1 MALIITLIIVG
12 ILLLLIEMLIVPGIG
27 FAGFL
32 GLVSLVGSCWYAFR
46 QFGTT
51 VGGLVTLVVVC
62 MVGGMLFYALRG
74 KTWKRL
80 SLDETIDAKSAPD
93 EGGVAAGDRGRT
105 LTRLSP
111 SGMAKI
117 GERSYEVKSL
127 ENMIDPDTEIEV
139 ILLEDNK
146 IFVKPVSND

>member
-12 ILLLLIEMLIVPGIG
+12 ILLLLIEMLVIPGIG

-32 GLVSLVGSCWYAFR
+32 GLASLAGSCWYAFHR
-46 QFGTT
+46 FGVTA
-51 VGGLVTLVVVC
+51 GGTVTLVVVC
-62 MVGGMLFYALRG
+62 MVGGMLYYALRG

-80 SLDETIDAKSAPD
+80 SLDEAIDAKSTPD
-93 EGGVAAGDRGRT
+93 ESMIAVGDRGRT

-111 SGMAKI
+111 SGMAKF
-117 GERSYEVKSL
+117 GEMTCEVKSL
-127 ENMIDPDTEIEV
+127 ENMVDPDTAVEV
-139 ILLEDNK
+139 VLVEDNK